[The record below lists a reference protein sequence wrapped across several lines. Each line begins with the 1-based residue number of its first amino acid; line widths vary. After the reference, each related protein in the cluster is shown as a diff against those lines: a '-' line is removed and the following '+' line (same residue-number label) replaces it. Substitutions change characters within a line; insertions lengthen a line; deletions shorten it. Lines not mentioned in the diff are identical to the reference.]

1 MLLYSAYTLTQVV
14 LVPNPYILLFVAVL
28 SAGSTWQIQNWHYG
42 KIIAESKNQQW
53 NNHLQAVNTKI
64 ELDREAQAKEQ
75 ELLELQEVKKQKN
88 KVHTKI
94 VTKEVIKYVQNPN
107 AGKLIIPTEW
117 VRIHDT
123 AAIGPEYLQG
133 DPVTTAEPNAS
144 ASKITDIDALEIVT
158 DNYVSYHEI
167 YNQLI
172 DLQEWVRLQC
182 K

>member
-1 MLLYSAYTLTQVV
+1 
-14 LVPNPYILLFVAVL
+14 VPNPYILLFVAVL

-75 ELLELQEVKKQKN
+75 ALLELQEVKKKKN
-88 KVHTKI
+88 KIHTKI
-94 VTKEVIKYVQNPN
+94 VTKEVIKYVQSPS
-107 AGKLIIPTEW
+107 AGKLIIPDEW

-123 AAIGPEYLQG
+123 AAVGPEYLQG
-133 DPVTTAEPNAS
+133 DPIATSKPNDS
-144 ASKITDIDALEIVT
+144 ATKITDIETLEIVT
-158 DNYVSYHEI
+158 NNYSSYHEI

-172 DLQEWVRLQC
+172 DLQDWVKLQC
-182 K
+182 R

>member
-1 MLLYSAYTLTQVV
+1 M
-14 LVPNPYILLFVAVL
+14 PNPYILLFVAVL

-75 ELLELQEVKKQKN
+75 ALLELQEVKKKKN
-88 KVHTKI
+88 KIHTKI
-94 VTKEVIKYVQNPN
+94 VTKEVIKYVQSPS
-107 AGKLIIPTEW
+107 AGKLIIPDEW

-133 DPVTTAEPNAS
+133 DPIATSEPNDSTA
-144 ASKITDIDALEIVT
+144 KITDIEALEIVT
-158 DNYVSYHEI
+158 NNYSSYHEI

-172 DLQEWVRLQC
+172 DLQDWVKLQC
-182 K
+182 R

>member
-1 MLLYSAYTLTQVV
+1 M
-14 LVPNPYILLFVAVL
+14 PNPYILLFVAVL

-75 ELLELQEVKKQKN
+75 ALLELQEVKKKKN
-88 KVHTKI
+88 KIHTKI
-94 VTKEVIKYVQNPN
+94 VTKEVIKYVQSPS
-107 AGKLIIPTEW
+107 AGKLIIPDEW

-133 DPVTTAEPNAS
+133 EPVAATKPNDS
-144 ASKITDIDALEIVT
+144 ATKITDIETLEIVT
-158 DNYVSYHEI
+158 NNYSSYHEI

-172 DLQEWVRLQC
+172 DLQDWVKLQC
-182 K
+182 R

>member
-1 MLLYSAYTLTQVV
+1 VLLYSAYTLTQVV

-75 ELLELQEVKKQKN
+75 ALLELQELQNQKTKVKTQL
-88 KVHTKI
+88 

-107 AGKLIIPTEW
+107 AGQLVFNDDW
-117 VRIHDT
+117 VRIYDS
-123 AAIGPEYLQG
+123 AIIRHQYLQG
-133 DPVTTAEPNAS
+133 DTNPTAELDVRS
-144 ASKITDIDALEIVT
+144 HKITDIDVLENAT
-158 DNYVSYHEI
+158 SNYAKFNELSDRFI
-167 YNQLI
+167 GLRN
-172 DLQEWVRLQC
+172 WVRLEC